1 MVVVVIC
8 TYSQYSSLAD
18 TLAAVAI
25 AVGTVDMLAITV
37 GVIVVLAILELLT
50 ALFSVEPK
58 KSTQFGVFHS
68 LPHRDQGS
76 SEEKDANM

>member
-1 MVVVVIC
+1 MMMVVMC

-18 TLAAVAI
+18 TFAAVAI
-25 AVGTVDMLAITV
+25 AVGTVDMLVITV
-37 GVIVVLAILELLT
+37 GLTVVLAILELLT
-50 ALFSVEPK
+50 ALFSAELI

-68 LPHRDQGS
+68 LPHRDHGS